1 MNKFPALI
9 LTLLG
14 LASPGSPLSAQMQ
27 TGEQMSRFG
36 EVFGVKT
43 NQREYPFSVTL
54 VESSVPGNILFPG
67 EQGKFT
73 LQIVNNE
80 NRPLSTKG
88 RVRVVAYGSHG
99 TPGDIWLPVLHRM
112 DEADVQSIPI
122 QVETTAKGFAEITVA
137 PVVPQRFGAYGLVVE
152 LDGKGARFATSFVR
166 TFKTTSERIHYPKMS
181 LDHLP
186 DDVLNRLGVQA
197 IRYGLS
203 YVDRSQPKREQWL
216 QGLRDELTKLHKNK
230 ITVLLMIGEGGA
242 PQALGRAR
250 PHLDDKGVMLKTK
263 SDYAWLPSVDAEFEK
278 DVADICAEFGW
289 PKGPVTAVSLW
300 NEPWEGI
307 SISGWGADMLRYRE
321 IYSAMARG
329 VVAARKTG
337 VDVLIGGADSSSNT
351 FDKFFSDGTDTF
363 LKWLDVC
370 TVHYQGLDAPV
381 LNKAWIN
388 RPGGRVRVW
397 DTESWVA
404 NTDDRVPVALA
415 GFRAAGYDRSMG
427 IFGGNIAQEVSAKR
441 LVAGGKPQPVSTVTT
456 WSVAA
461 AIGAAQHFIG
471 ERDFRELLFR
481 NGLPWVFVFDG
492 LGGRADDGTV
502 VISGDLGEAFGADKL
517 PFRTARGLR
526 ELDEKAA
533 LAREL
538 AALPANAPDAQRAAL
553 RKKLAAPGI
562 LAGGSLSLAAG
573 RGFQL
578 FDAYGNPV
586 PTGAGGRIEVPLDNR
601 GFYLRTDG
609 SDGSF
614 ARLIEAV
621 RTARIEGYAPLA
633 PTVHDPV
640 SPLDQGGFI
649 RVSLANILNRPVA
662 GTLRI
667 AVPGLVLD
675 YPESLSFAAH
685 ETKEIA
691 ARMTGGAPRVDNSYP
706 LTLAFDAGADGRVHH
721 EETIHANVAAHR
733 TITVDGNLE
742 DWKGALPQTL
752 RADGDSGPTL
762 AEAAWLPFEKYASSS
777 KSGFATAWLAHDEKY
792 FYFAARIADDTPDPG
807 TYRFAKLDEDEFF
820 YPEVAYELDPQKTLQ
835 RKEEP
840 WDVPARRGAAL
851 RKPGGGAEARSFVSW
866 NSASEAFA
874 IDLKLPAD
882 RVTQVAYYFVD
893 TDPYEAGRR
902 RVLVQVADRRS
913 GKVLAQHRAEKFG
926 FGTYLVFALSGDVRV
941 TFRTQSWLPAS
952 VSGLFFDP
960 SAETLPGAGARA
972 KFLRLDDATG
982 GDWTHSYGK
991 EGYHVIGTEPEYP
1004 AYAQVAVPE
1013 DAVLKEHRWPEGVRR
1028 YSYRKRPVLPS
1039 GNAPKFDN
1047 VQIAFG
1053 VRARGEGS
1061 MVANLPGVMPGF
1073 VASENTDYEY
1083 ALNSVSAAHG
1093 GGTEIWRLL
1102 APGMPRKHF
1111 YPRQP
1116 KSPLDGAVT
1125 DGKLVVTHEG
1135 TTRIVEAAIPWREL
1149 PLVRQAIDEGK
1160 PVRFTFRVN
1169 DNQGPGMELAAG
1181 RSVSVKS
1188 SLTFHADWVEHWSNE
1203 LVFGFESAK

>member
-1 MNKFPALI
+1 MK
-9 LTLLG
+9 LLRQLLLLSVSVG
-14 LASPGSPLSAQMQ
+14 TVWPLAAQMQ

-54 VESSVPGNILFPG
+54 VESSAPGNILFPG
-67 EQGKFT
+67 DQGKFT

-80 NRPLSTKG
+80 NRPLSAKG
-88 RVRVVAYGSHG
+88 RVRVIAYGSHG
-99 TPGDIWLPVLHRM
+99 TPGDIWLPVLHR
-112 DEADVQSIPI
+112 DGEADVQTLPI
-122 QVETTAKGFAEITVA
+122 QVDAAAKGFTDITVS
-137 PVVPQRFGAYGLVVE
+137 PHIPERFGAYALVVE
-152 LDGKGARFATSFVR
+152 LEGKGARFATSFVR

-197 IRYGLS
+197 IRYGMS
-203 YVDRSQPKREQWL
+203 YVDRGQPKRAEWL
-216 QGLRDELTKLHKNK
+216 KQMREELTALHKNN
-230 ITVLLMIGEGGA
+230 ITVLMMIGEGGS
-242 PQALGRAR
+242 PQPLGRSR
-250 PHLDDKGVMLKTK
+250 PHLDENGVMLKTK
-263 SDYAWLPSVDAEFEK
+263 SDFVWLPSVDAEFEK

-329 VVAARKTG
+329 VEAARKTG
-337 VDVLIGGADSSSNT
+337 VDVLLGGADSSSNT
-351 FDKFFSDGTDTF
+351 RDKFFSDGSDTF
-363 LKWLDVC
+363 LKWLDIC

-388 RPGGRVRVW
+388 RPGGRVRIW

-427 IFGGNIAQEVSAKR
+427 IFGGNIAQPVTAKR
-441 LVAGGKPQPVSTVTT
+441 QVASGKSEAVDTVTT

-471 ERDFRELLFR
+471 EREFRELLFQQ
-481 NGLPWVFVFDG
+481 GLPWVFVFNG
-492 LGGRADDGTV
+492 LGNRADDGTV

-517 PFRTARGLR
+517 PFRTARGLH

-538 AALPANAPDAQRAAL
+538 TALPSTAPATQRAAL
-553 RKKLAAPGI
+553 QKKLATPGI
-562 LAGGSLSLAAG
+562 LSGGSLSLPAD

-578 FDAYGNPV
+578 YDSYGNPV
-586 PTGAGGRIEVPLDNR
+586 SPASGGRIEVPLDYR

-609 SDGSF
+609 APGSF
-614 ARLIEAV
+614 ARLIEALRV
-621 RTARIEGYAPLA
+621 ARVEGYEPLA
-633 PTVHDPV
+633 PTIHDPV
-640 SPLDQGGFI
+640 APLDQGGVI
-649 RVSLANILNRPVA
+649 RVSLANILNRPVSGA
-662 GTLRI
+662 LRI
-667 AVPGLVLD
+667 EISGLTLD
-675 YPESLSFAAH
+675 YPQSLSFAAH

-691 ARMTGGAPRVDNSYP
+691 VRLTGGSPRVDNSYS
-706 LTLAFDAGADGRVHH
+706 LVLGFDAGADGRVRH
-721 EETIHANVAAHR
+721 EETIHVNQAAR
-733 TITVDGNLE
+733 RAITVDGNLE

-762 AEAAWLPFEKYASSS
+762 TEAAWLPFEKYPATS
-777 KSGFATAWLAHDEKY
+777 KSGFATAWLAHDDDY
-792 FYFAARIADDTPDPG
+792 FYFAARIADDTPDAG
-807 TYRFAKLDEDEFF
+807 TYRFATLNEDEFF
-820 YPEVAYELDPQKTLQ
+820 YPEVAYELDPIKTLKK
-835 RKEEP
+835 KEET
-840 WDVPARRGAAL
+840 WDAPVRRGAAL
-851 RKPGGGAEARSFVSW
+851 RTPGGGPEDRSFVSW

-882 RVTQVAYYFVD
+882 RVTQVAFYFVD
-893 TDPYEAGRR
+893 SDAYEVGRR
-902 RVLVQVADRRS
+902 RELVQVTDRQS
-913 GKVLAQHRAEKFG
+913 GKVLAQQRAEKFG
-926 FGTYLVFALSGDVRV
+926 FGTYLVFAAAGDVRV
-941 TFRTQSWLPAS
+941 TFRTQMWLPAS
-952 VSGLFFDP
+952 VSGVFLDP
-960 SAETLPGAGARA
+960 STEALPGAGARA

-982 GDWTHSYGK
+982 SDWTKAYGK
-991 EGYHVIGTEPEYP
+991 AGYQVIGTEPKYP
-1004 AYAQVAVPE
+1004 SYAQVTVPE
-1013 DAVLKEHRWPEGVRR
+1013 DVVLKEHRWPEGVRR
-1028 YSYRKRPVLPS
+1028 YTYRKRPVLPS

-1047 VQIAFG
+1047 VQLAFG
-1053 VRARGEGS
+1053 VRGPGEGS
-1061 MVANLPGVMPGF
+1061 MLANLPGTMPGL

-1083 ALNSVSAAHG
+1083 ALNKVAAAYG

-1102 APGMPRKHF
+1102 VPGMPRKNF

-1116 KSPLDGAVT
+1116 KSPFDGAVAA
-1125 DGKLVVTHEG
+1125 GKLVIKHEG
-1135 TTRIVEAAIPWREL
+1135 NTRIVEAALPWSEL
-1149 PLVRQAIDEGK
+1149 PLVRQAIKEGK
-1160 PVRFTFRVN
+1160 PVRFSFRVN

-1188 SLTFHADWVEHWSNE
+1188 SLAFHADWVEHWSNE
-1203 LVFGFESAK
+1203 LEFGFEKAK